1 MLIIL
6 THLINSE
13 MYVKLNFLNKIK
25 ISYTLILIKKNEKF
39 NKLIQKLNLFVIQ
52 KLDNNYF
59 S

>member
-1 MLIIL
+1 
-6 THLINSE
+6 